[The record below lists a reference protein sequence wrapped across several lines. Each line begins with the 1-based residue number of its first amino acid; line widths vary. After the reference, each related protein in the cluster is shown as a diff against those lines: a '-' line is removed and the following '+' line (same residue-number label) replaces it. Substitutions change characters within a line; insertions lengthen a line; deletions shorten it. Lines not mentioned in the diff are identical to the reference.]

1 MNEKNEN
8 QMGELQKEKKPK
20 VFVRYDEGAEMYSMS
35 RNTFIKIATDAHAV
49 YKVNRLV
56 LVNTK
61 IFEQYLETFR
71 I

>member
-1 MNEKNEN
+1 MNMKNET

-35 RNTFIKIATDAHAV
+35 RNTFIKIATDAHAI